1 MVKKQIS
8 ISFRGIEIIYLQ
20 LGFFYKTMVAMH
32 KMSLDFYED
41 SFALIALHCILEDFT
56 LAYTINKHLKCN
68 FKRRRKN
75 LVFSDTISLPVFE
88 WKDTINDRYWTLIA
102 NTSHSEES
110 YTSTGLFSDEPSYKK
125 QYLVPEHKNVDY
137 FMKLEQE
144 DLDSE
149 GSILKSILAIPKII
163 TAYTIN
169 ADTLKSKNNLI
180 F

>member
-1 MVKKQIS
+1 
-8 ISFRGIEIIYLQ
+8 
-20 LGFFYKTMVAMH
+20 MVAMH

-41 SFALIALHCILEDFT
+41 SFALIAMHCSLEDFT

-68 FKRRRKN
+68 FKRRHQN
-75 LVFSDTISLPVFE
+75 LVFSNSISLPVFE

-102 NTSHSEES
+102 NTSQTEERV
-110 YTSTGLFSDEPSYKK
+110 TSTGFFTDEPSFKK
-125 QYLVPEHKNVDY
+125 QHLIPEYKNVDY
-137 FMKLEQE
+137 FLKLEQE

-149 GSILKSILAIPKII
+149 VTILKSILAIPKII

-169 ADTLKSKNNLI
+169 TDTLKSKNNLI